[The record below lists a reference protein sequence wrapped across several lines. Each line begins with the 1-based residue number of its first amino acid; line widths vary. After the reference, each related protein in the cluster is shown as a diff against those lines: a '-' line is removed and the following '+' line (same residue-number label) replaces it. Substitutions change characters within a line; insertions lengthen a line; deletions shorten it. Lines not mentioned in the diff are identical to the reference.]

1 MSHSRAGVGRAQAPG
16 PPDGGAS
23 DSLAAGRASP
33 LHHGPSLSLPAVR
46 LHHASHHA
54 LCHALHAPFI
64 TPSATPLHHAP
75 STRPFGTLPHHA
87 PSSRPP
93 PRPSITPSPERGA
106 RCARRSRRPARRPRV
121 DAEACGP
128 SRSESVRV
136 GPSRDGSPAPL
147 QRVTQRAWPPRGPE
161 AVCAFRGACRGG
173 RSRLGLS
180 LHLSCLS
187 RSVSGR
193 C

>member
-87 PSSRPP
+87 PSPRPP
-93 PRPSITPSPERGA
+93 PRPSITPSPERSSKRAHRLRSPRRPSALCDTLQGGRTPIPTRTDSDRLGPTRTAGLRVDPGPPRRTARPTCASGAPLRRGRDGGA
-106 RCARRSRRPARRPRV
+106 RW
-121 DAEACGP
+121 
-128 SRSESVRV
+128 
-136 GPSRDGSPAPL
+136 
-147 QRVTQRAWPPRGPE
+147 RAW
-161 AVCAFRGACRGG
+161 
-173 RSRLGLS
+173 
-180 LHLSCLS
+180 
-187 RSVSGR
+187 
-193 C
+193 

>member
-75 STRPFGTLPHHA
+75 SSRPPPRPPRPFITPSATPLHHAPSSSPPPRPTPLHHAPSTRPFNTPLRHA
-87 PSSRPP
+87 PSSRPF
-93 PRPSITPSPERGA
+93 ITPST
-106 RCARRSRRPARRPRV
+106 
-121 DAEACGP
+121 
-128 SRSESVRV
+128 
-136 GPSRDGSPAPL
+136 APL
-147 QRVTQRAWPPRGPE
+147 HHAL
-161 AVCAFRGACRGG
+161 AGAGRQMRTSVAPSGAAAPGRRGG
-173 RSRLGLS
+173 LRS
-180 LHLSCLS
+180 
-187 RSVSGR
+187 
-193 C
+193 

>member
-1 MSHSRAGVGRAQAPG
+1 MAERQT
-16 PPDGGAS
+16 
-23 DSLAAGRASP
+23 
-33 LHHGPSLSLPAVR
+33 LSLPAER
-46 LHHASHHA
+46 RPFITALLSPLHNG
-54 LCHALHAPFI
+54 LRHALHAPSSCPPPRPPR
-64 TPSATPLHHAP
+64 PSTTPLHHAP